1 MPISKECANTD
12 CIAIKVSIT
21 GTRIKADLQRGLN
34 WAFMLNRSVAR
45 LVVFTAI
52 ISTPIAANAFNATAE
67 MDYQDRGGRYAE
79 GIKPEPVS
87 AYDIELISALVDYR
101 EALHHFPDQLRLS
114 FYLPEKSNVDL
125 VVRELDYRL
134 YYWLDRVKP
143 AAIAWHAGGQN
154 EFVWQTGAVL
164 RQLDLNFDVYALGA
178 LIRVNKTA
186 PSSVEDVSPAVLYSA
201 TLPSAIRGYLF
212 TLKVNGDARLSCS
225 VYGEGKTNPIATQI
239 LRRIPGGRP
248 FTVPWTTAGAPNGQ
262 YKLVCSGFFLDTNQ
276 PVEQTVR
283 FYHHQMQGH

>member
-1 MPISKECANTD
+1 MPISKECA
-12 CIAIKVSIT
+12 IAACVATEVSIT
-21 GTRIKADLQRGLN
+21 GTRGKADLQRRLN
-34 WAFMLNRSVAR
+34 WALMLNRAVAR

-52 ISTPIAANAFNATAE
+52 ISTPFSANAFNATAE
-67 MDYQDRGGRYAE
+67 LDYQDRGGRYAE
-79 GIKPEPVS
+79 GVKPEPVS

-101 EALHHFPDQLRLS
+101 EALDHIPDQLRLS
-114 FYLPEKSNVDL
+114 FYLPEHSNVDL

-143 AAIAWHAGGQN
+143 PPTAWRAGGQN
-154 EFVWQTGAVL
+154 EFVWQTGTVL
-164 RQLDLNFDVYALGA
+164 SHLDLNFDVYELGA
-178 LIRVNKTA
+178 LIRINKTA

-225 VYGEGKTNPIATQI
+225 VYREGKTNPIATQI

-248 FTVPWTTAGAPNGQ
+248 FTVPWSTVGAPNGQ
-262 YKLVCSGFFLDTNQ
+262 YRLVCNGFFLDTNQ